1 MLSCLCKECNQTST
15 RIKAGAGEAFVAV
28 EMIGFAKKYLNVDGL
43 PARLKQSVPPHGI
56 TEKYHT

>member
-1 MLSCLCKECNQTST
+1 MLSCLCKECNQNST

-28 EMIGFAKKYLNVDGL
+28 EMIGFAKKILKCGWT
-43 PARLKQSVPPHGI
+43 ASTLKQSVPPHGI